1 MRLICVSIIYLVL
14 LPSCTKF
21 WNIGET
27 SEQNAQNKI
36 ETETAAVQTIDP
48 LFIRAAEIASSL
60 NDQLLAAQILISGI
74 DGKGTLP
81 AHIKN
86 LLTEYPAGGI
96 MLFRYN
102 LDTDNDS
109 IRLFLAEISSMIKTE
124 NDIPPFLAVDHE
136 GGSVNRFSR
145 GVAALPAASSYG
157 KIFIEHGKE
166 AAIKKIEEDALR
178 AGGEI
183 ASLGINMNFA
193 PVAEYLTNDN
203 ISFLQSRS
211 YGSDPSFTAE
221 AAAAFVR
228 AMEQTGVLCVI
239 KHFPGGAGD
248 DPHYSPSVLTG
259 DKAALDRLVYPFEYL
274 IEKGARAV
282 MAAHSAVPAVDD
294 KIASLS
300 AAVMEDWLR
309 RDLGF
314 AGIIIADD
322 FSMAAAGNTNPAE
335 AAVRSVAAGADMILV
350 WQKDLKRTH
359 NAFISALQDGRLSH
373 DRLKEAARRIIY
385 EKLKMGLM
393 E

>member
-1 MRLICVSIIYLVL
+1 MRLVYILIICVSFLSACV
-14 LPSCTKF
+14 KRE
-21 WNIGET
+21 NAGGT
-27 SEQNAQNKI
+27 SEQNAQDNI
-36 ETETAAVQTIDP
+36 EVEAAAEEKPDP
-48 LFIRAAEIASSL
+48 LFTRAAEIASSL

-74 DGKGTLP
+74 DGKRTLP

-157 KIFIEHGKE
+157 ILFIEHGKE

-193 PVAEYLTNDN
+193 PVAEYLTDDN

-221 AAAAFVR
+221 AAEAFAR
-228 AMEQTGVLCVI
+228 SMEQAGVLCVI
-239 KHFPGGAGD
+239 KHFPGIAGA
-248 DPHYSPSVLTG
+248 DPHYSASVLSG
-259 DKAALDRLVYPFEYL
+259 DRTELDRLVSPFAYL
-274 IEKGARAV
+274 IENGAKAV
-282 MAAHSAVPAVDD
+282 MVSHSAVPAVDD

-300 AAVMEDWLR
+300 SAVMEDWLR

-359 NAFISALQDGRLSH
+359 NAFISALQDGRLSRE
-373 DRLKEAARRIIY
+373 RLQEAARRIIY

-393 E
+393 N